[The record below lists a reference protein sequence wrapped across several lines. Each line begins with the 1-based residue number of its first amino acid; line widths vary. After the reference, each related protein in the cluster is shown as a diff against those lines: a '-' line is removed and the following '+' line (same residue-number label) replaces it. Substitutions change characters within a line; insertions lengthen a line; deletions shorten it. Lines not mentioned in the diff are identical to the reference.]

1 MENLSLCQIK
11 NSLSWSYLYA
21 ERVAKLV
28 VACSLNII
36 KSGTATVN
44 LHVMKLFVEPIS
56 NSELLAWKNQYLPT
70 CAFTNFVLLNNK
82 QNVKKRCSVPLHL
95 SVLTFSMD
103 QERS

>member
-1 MENLSLCQIK
+1 MS
-11 NSLSWSYLYA
+11 NSLSRSYLYA

-44 LHVMKLFVEPIS
+44 LHVMKLFIVPIS

-70 CAFTNFVLLNNK
+70 CAFTNFVLLTNK
-82 QNVKKRCSVPLHL
+82 QNVQKKMHCAVAFVSLNN
-95 SVLTFSMD
+95 
-103 QERS
+103 